1 MVNDY
6 LLVVFL
12 ITNNKFPMPNAQCPM
27 PNAQCPMLNA
37 QCPINRGL
45 KIVNLAEGVQIVSFG
60 ILSVMM
66 IGGALGVVL
75 FSNIVYSAFLLCGVF
90 TSIAGLYLL
99 LNADFVAAAQV
110 LTYVGAVNV
119 LILFA
124 IMLVNKREDF
134 RTIPNAWVR
143 QVATAVVC
151 AGLFALLGTMVVSTP
166 WAIVATTGAPAESS
180 IVTIAKHFF
189 TDFLL
194 PFELASV
201 FLLMAMVGAIVLARR
216 DFLPDQLSS
225 NKLSETPAFSL
236 QERPRELVSAGDVSS
251 PESK

>member
-1 MVNDY
+1 M
-6 LLVVFL
+6 
-12 ITNNKFPMPNAQCPM
+12 
-27 PNAQCPMLNA
+27 
-37 QCPINRGL
+37 
-45 KIVNLAEGVQIVSFG
+45 NLAEGVQIVSFG
-60 ILSVMM
+60 ILSLMM

-110 LTYVGAVNV
+110 LIYVGAVNV

-134 RTIPNAWVR
+134 RTIPKAWVR
-143 QVATAVVC
+143 QVATALVC
-151 AGLFALLGTMVVSTP
+151 GGLFALLGTMVVSTP

-216 DFLPDQLSS
+216 DFLPDELS
-225 NKLSETPAFSL
+225 NRLSETPAFSL

-251 PESK
+251 PETK